1 MKIRFLCSIALG
13 FSLFVVTEG
22 RGLAQSAQEQPTT
35 AQNLEARKWLNDG
48 VKAYQ
53 RASTDEAIE
62 DFKKATELDPLLIN
76 AQLYLATAY
85 VSQYIPGAPS
95 AQNVQYGELALEGYK
110 KLLETDPNNLSAID
124 GAGSTLYLMAGQP
137 FNVERMEESKA
148 YYQKHIQIAPNDQE
162 PYYWIGVIDGSIVFR
177 SNRALRNDWIKK
189 TSRGL
194 EPSDAMPEEIRQ
206 EFAAK
211 YGDVVPE
218 GIQNLTKAMTLRT
231 DYDDAMAYLN
241 LLYREKADMER
252 NPISRDDDLKTADD
266 LVDQVKAI
274 KARKMNSSQS
284 PQQ

>member
-1 MKIRFLCSIALG
+1 MKRRFLCSLALG

-22 RGLAQSAQEQPTT
+22 RGLAQSAKEQPTT
-35 AQNLEARKWLNDG
+35 AQNLEARKWLYDG
-48 VKAYQ
+48 VKAYK

-85 VSQYIPGAPS
+85 ASQYIPGAPS
-95 AQNVQYGELALEGYK
+95 AQNVRSGELALEGYQ
-110 KLLETDPNNLSAID
+110 KLLEKDPKNLSAID
-124 GAGSTLYLMAGQP
+124 GAGSILYLMAGQP

-148 YYQKHIQIAPNDQE
+148 YQQKHIQIAPHDPE
-162 PYYWIGVIDGSIVFR
+162 PYYWIGVIDWSIAFR

-194 EPSDAMPEEIRQ
+194 EPSEAMPEEIRQ
-206 EFAAK
+206 EFTAK
-211 YGDVVPE
+211 YGHVVQE

-241 LLYREKADMER
+241 LLYREKADLER
-252 NPISRDDDLKTADD
+252 DPISRDDDLKTADD